1 MKGFVRRRAGYVA
14 HLDATERSI
23 LARVVADTAALLG
36 QRLDEDDP
44 DDGDPLARLAWSE
57 SGIEEPDDPAV
68 ARLLPSA
75 SRDDDELSAEFR
87 RLTEADLRAGKV
99 DRLRAVWAG
108 LRVPGEKLVVVPERA
123 MDWAAALTDVRLV
136 IAERLGV
143 STDEDAQAVYAAA
156 GLGGGGQDSGEDEV
170 RAALASLYAAL
181 TWLQESLLSVMTR
194 DI

>member
-1 MKGFVRRRAGYVA
+1 VKGFVRRRSGYVA
-14 HLDATERSI
+14 HLDATERAI
-23 LARVVADTAALLG
+23 LGRVVADTAALLG
-36 QRLDEDDP
+36 QRLELEDDA
-44 DDGDPLARLAWSE
+44 DDGDPLAGLGWSE

-75 SRDDDELSAEFR
+75 SRDDDEISVEFR
-87 RLTEADLRAGKV
+87 RLTEADLRMAKT
-99 DRLRAVWAG
+99 DRLRLVWAG
-108 LRVPGEKLVVVPERA
+108 LRTPGEKLVVAPDAA

-143 STDEDAQAVYAAA
+143 STDADAEAVYALA
-156 GLGGGGQDSGEDEV
+156 GAGSSGDDEV